1 MEQTERLLAIAGLL
15 HDIGKIRYRAGG
27 GSNSHSEQGADMLSK
42 YLPAGTEYQD
52 VLTCVAC
59 HHAANLKKVKNKDH
73 WAYLVYEADN
83 IAAGTDRRTEGVD
96 SGFDMTA
103 PLESVFVRLNQHS
116 SRHVHY
122 LRGMGASSAINYPVP
137 AGVAATADKYKL
149 LLRTLEDNFRQTDFA
164 TASVNE
170 ILKVME
176 AVSSYIPASTS
187 KGEACDISL
196 YDHSRLTAAYT
207 VCMFHYFHEQ
217 ESTDYQTWCA
227 GKQNETFREAP
238 AFLLVEGD
246 LSGIQSFI
254 YTIPSAG
261 ALKSLRGRSFY
272 LEALLEHVAD
282 EILAGAGLSRANLL
296 YTGGGHFRLI
306 TANTPDIQSLLNTCQ
321 QTINDW
327 MLANFGASLYLQLAW
342 QPASANDLMNKQTA
356 ANSGDNRNGRIFRAL
371 SAELGKGKLRRYDQD
386 QLGRL
391 FLPISDLNKATD
403 TARECSVC
411 HVSSRELFDT
421 KERLIC
427 PQCHGLFRLGEE
439 LLNGSDIIAIMPDH
453 TGSGVSIPSLTGEE
467 LSLQVLQSHQ
477 AEAKAKYI
485 KRLYVKNKMETGTL
499 LATHLWVG
507 DYAAR
512 SADQSVLDF
521 SELAKASNGISRL
534 AVMRADI
541 DNLGAAFIAGFEQS
555 GSDRYKYVTLSR
567 YAALSRQ
574 LSLFFKHH
582 INGLCR
588 GQLSGDDGREV
599 KPYGLWREQTGPRQ
613 AAIVYSGGD
622 DMFVVGAWD
631 DIIGLAIDLRESF
644 SRYSCGKL
652 TLSAGIALFP
662 AHYPV
667 AQMAHIT
674 EMLEKEAKNQ
684 PNKDSIALFGMDKS
698 SVSKDGKIG
707 YRHVYCWE
715 DFIHGVSGDKLA
727 FLRRT
732 LNFGDN
738 NAMIG
743 ASGKLPA
750 GKGLLYKLLQ
760 LTEPSGKKDD
770 SFNIVPLVYLLARM
784 EPPQKPGMEEQQR
797 CYQEFRH
804 TIYQWY
810 RKDNDRRQLAT
821 ALRLIIYGLRTQ
833 DEK

>member
-1 MEQTERLLAIAGLL
+1 MEQTERLVAIAGLL
-15 HDIGKIRYRAGG
+15 HDIGKIRYRAGT

-42 YLPAGTEYQD
+42 YLPAGKVYED
-52 VLTCVAC
+52 MLTCLAC
-59 HHAANLKKVKNKDH
+59 HHAANLKQIKDKDH

-83 IAAGTDRRTEGVD
+83 IAAGTDRRTEGTD

-116 SRHVHY
+116 PRQVHY
-122 LRGMGASSAINYPVP
+122 LRGMGASSVINYPVP

-149 LLRTLEDNFRQTDFA
+149 LLRTLEDNFSQTNFA

-196 YDHSRLTAAYT
+196 YDHSRLTAAFA
-207 VCMFHYFHEQ
+207 VCMYHYFFDQ
-217 ESTDYQTWCA
+217 GITDYQTWCA
-227 GKQNETFREAP
+227 GKQNDTFRETP
-238 AFLLVEGD
+238 AFLVVEGD

-272 LEALLEHVAD
+272 LEALLEHIAD

-296 YTGGGHFRLI
+296 YTGGGHFRLV
-306 TANTPDIQSLLNTCQ
+306 TANTPTIESLLNSCQ
-321 QTINDW
+321 ETINNW

-356 ANSGDNRNGRIFRAL
+356 ANSAENRNGRIFRAL
-371 SAELGKGKLRRYDQD
+371 SAELGKGKLRRYGQD
-386 QLGRL
+386 QLGKL
-391 FLPISDLNKATD
+391 FSPTSEWNKTAD

-411 HVSSRELFDT
+411 HVSSRQLLDV

-427 PQCHGLFRLGEE
+427 PLCHGLFRLGEE
-439 LLNGSDIIAIMPDH
+439 LLSGSDVIAVMPDH
-453 TGSGVSIPSLTGEE
+453 TGNSVSLPSLAGEE
-467 LSLQVLQSHQ
+467 LSLQVLTTRQ
-477 AEAKAKYI
+477 AEAKAQHI

-512 SADQSVLDF
+512 GVDQSVLDF
-521 SELAKASNGISRL
+521 EGLAKASSGISRL

-541 DNLGAAFIAGFEQS
+541 DNLGAAFIAGFEQP

-567 YAALSRQ
+567 YATLSRQ

-588 GQLSGDDGREV
+588 GQLSGDEGSKV
-599 KPYGLWREQTGPRQ
+599 KSYGLWHEKIGPRQ
-613 AAIVYSGGD
+613 AAVVYSGGD

-631 DIIGLAIDLRESF
+631 DIIGLAVDLRESF
-644 SRYSCGKL
+644 SRYNCGKL
-652 TLSAGIALFP
+652 TLSAGIAFFP

-667 AQMAHIT
+667 AQMAQIT

-684 PNKDSIALFGMDKS
+684 PHKDSIALFGMDKS
-698 SVSKDGKIG
+698 SVSKKGKIG
-707 YRHVYCWE
+707 YRHVYCWD

-732 LNFGDN
+732 LDFGEN

-743 ASGKLPA
+743 ATGKLPA
-750 GKGLLYKLLQ
+750 GKGLLYKLLY
-760 LTEPSGKKDD
+760 LTEPNGKQDD

-784 EPPQKPGMEEQQR
+784 EPPQKPGPEEQQR
-797 CYQEFRH
+797 CYQEFRN

-810 RKDNDRRQLAT
+810 RNDSDRRQLAT
-821 ALRLIIYGLRTQ
+821 ALRLIIYGLRSQ